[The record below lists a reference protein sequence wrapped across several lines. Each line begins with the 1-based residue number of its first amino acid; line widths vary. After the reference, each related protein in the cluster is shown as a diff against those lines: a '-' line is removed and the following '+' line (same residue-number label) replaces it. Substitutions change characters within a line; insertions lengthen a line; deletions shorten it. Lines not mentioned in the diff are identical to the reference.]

1 MSENRL
7 SRRHFLRHTCMGLGA
22 AAMMSG
28 FSRFSRISALA
39 ARSEAVAAS
48 DYKALVCIFLFGGI
62 DMNNVVIPYDNYAD
76 YVKVR
81 PTSGIGI
88 PQASLLQIQPPGQ
101 AGLKY
106 GFNPSLSPEV
116 ANGALAPGL
125 LPLWQQGK
133 LAVLCNVGTLV
144 QPLTR
149 SQFLAGTV
157 SGARPDNLFSHSDQ
171 QEQWQSSTS
180 VNTKGQQLTGWGGRV
195 ADRTASLNGT
205 NTFPMIVSTGGITLF
220 TTGQN
225 STPLVPS
232 SGLRGFSS
240 NLNNDQRYQA
250 MRQLLNLDRGA
261 ALVDGA
267 SSTMTSAIDN
277 TALFNS
283 ATASGPVTTPFPTTS
298 LGNQLKTVANA
309 IKGRAQLGV
318 SRQIFFVSYGGWDT
332 HNNEIGVHN
341 NQLPQVAQAMYA
353 FYKAT
358 EEIGVANSVT
368 TFTLSDFS
376 RTFQPASGGGTD
388 HAWGSHHLILGGAV
402 RGGDFYGKFPNLALS
417 GPDDSS
423 DEGRWIPT
431 TSVDQYAATLAQ
443 WYGLL
448 SSDVVSVFPNLG
460 RFSTSNLGFLT

>member
-7 SRRHFLRHTCMGLGA
+7 SRRHFLKHTCAGLSA

-28 FSRFSRISALA
+28 FSRFRTISALA
-39 ARSEAVAAS
+39 AEPRAAAAD

-81 PTSGIGI
+81 PTNGIGI
-88 PQASLLQIQPPGQ
+88 PQANLLQIQPPS
-101 AGLKY
+101 ANGLKY
-106 GFNPSLSPEV
+106 GFNPNLSPEV
-116 ANGALAPGL
+116 ANPALATGL

-144 QPLTR
+144 QPITR
-149 SQFLAGTV
+149 SQFLSNNVA
-157 SGARPDNLFSHSDQ
+157 GARPDNLFSHSDQ
-171 QEQWQSSTS
+171 QEQWQSTVSA
-180 VNTKGQQLTGWGGRV
+180 NTKAAQLTGWGGRI

-205 NTFPMIVSTGGITLF
+205 NSFPMIVSTGGITLF
-220 TTGQN
+220 TTGQT
-225 STPLVPS
+225 SMPLVPS
-232 SGLRGFSS
+232 TGLRGFSS
-240 NLNNDQRYQA
+240 NLNNDARYQA
-250 MRQLLNLDRGA
+250 MRQLMTADRNMT
-261 ALVDGA
+261 LVKSA
-267 SSTMTSAIDN
+267 SETMTSAIDN
-277 TALFNS
+277 TALLNS
-283 ATASGPVTTPFPTTS
+283 ATASGSVTTVFPNTS

-309 IKGRAQLGV
+309 IKARSVLGV

-358 EEIGVANSVT
+358 EEIGVANDVT
-368 TFTLSDFS
+368 AFTLSDFS

-388 HAWGSHHLILGGAV
+388 HAWGSHHLILGGSV
-402 RGGDFYGKFPNLALS
+402 RGGDFYGRFPNLALS

-431 TSVDQYAATLAQ
+431 TSVDQYAATLAA
-443 WYGLL
+443 WYGL
-448 SSDVVSVFPNLG
+448 STSDMPLVFPNLG
-460 RFSTSNLGFLT
+460 RFSTPNLGFLT

>member
-1 MSENRL
+1 MSENL
-7 SRRHFLRHTCMGLGA
+7 FSRRHFLKRTCMGLSA

-28 FSRFSRISALA
+28 FSRFKSISALA
-39 ARSEAVAAS
+39 AGQSAAAG

-62 DMNNVVIPYDNYAD
+62 DMNNVVIPYDTYAD

-81 PTSGIGI
+81 PTTGIGI
-88 PQASLLQIQPPGQ
+88 PQANLLQIQPPSA

-106 GFNPSLSPEV
+106 GFNPSLSPE
-116 ANGALAPGL
+116 AGNAALTPGL

-144 QPLTR
+144 QPITR
-149 SQFLAGTV
+149 SQYLAGNV
-157 SGARPDNLFSHSDQ
+157 VGARPDNLFSHSDQ

-180 VNTKGQQLTGWGGRV
+180 ANTKATQLTGWGGRI
-195 ADRTASLNGT
+195 ADSTADLNGT
-205 NTFPMIVSTGGITLF
+205 NSFPMIVSTGGITLF
-220 TTGQN
+220 TTGRTT
-225 STPLVPS
+225 TPLVPS
-232 SGLRGFSS
+232 NGLRGFSS
-240 NLNNDQRYQA
+240 NINNDARYQA
-250 MRQLLNLDRGA
+250 MRQLMTADRNLT
-261 ALVDGA
+261 LVDSA
-267 SSTMTSAIDN
+267 SETMTSAIDN

-283 ATASGPVTTPFPTTS
+283 ATAAGSVTTPFPATS
-298 LGNQLKTVANA
+298 LGNQLRTVANA
-309 IKGRAQLGV
+309 IKARALLGV

-358 EEIGVANSVT
+358 EEIGVANDVT
-368 TFTLSDFS
+368 AFTLSDFS

-388 HAWGSHHLILGGAV
+388 HAWGSHHLILGGSV
-402 RGGDFYGKFPNLALS
+402 KGGDFYGKFPNLALS

-423 DEGRWIPT
+423 SEGRWIPT

-443 WYGLL
+443 WYGL
-448 SSDVVSVFPNLG
+448 SASDMSLVFPNLD
-460 RFSTSNLGFLT
+460 RFVTPNLGFLM